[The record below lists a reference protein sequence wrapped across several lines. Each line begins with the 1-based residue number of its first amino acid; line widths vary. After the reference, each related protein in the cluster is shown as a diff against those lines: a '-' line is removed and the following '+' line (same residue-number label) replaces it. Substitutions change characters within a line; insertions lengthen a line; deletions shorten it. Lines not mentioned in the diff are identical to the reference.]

1 MRVKNTENVGFGRA
15 CCPRIHWL
23 EQWGMFDRV
32 GVFEKQGE
40 NWSEFTFLRHARS
53 NSDNR
58 CNNNRCSDNILG
70 FDDQAL
76 TAITQLDN
84 ISSGDLIKGLG
95 NDSIFAIVLRCAGQ
109 TYNKSGRMSIINEFL
124 RYRG

>member
-1 MRVKNTENVGFGRA
+1 MHA
-15 CCPRIHWL
+15 YHYI
-23 EQWGMFDRV
+23 FD
-32 GVFEKQGE
+32 
-40 NWSEFTFLRHARS
+40 EFISSGAAA
-53 NSDNR
+53 
-58 CNNNRCSDNILG
+58 LG

-95 NDSIFAIVLRCAGQ
+95 NDSTFAIVLRCAGQ